1 MLCRSR
7 VLLAAL
13 TFVTLALGLP
23 LSACKTAAP
32 TPQHRERS
40 PAHDGDCKEP
50 ERPRAFFYPAENRT
64 DYGPDDPK
72 ADGCVIDVPDHL
84 FCCPDVKR
92 PSDR

>member
-1 MLCRSR
+1 VLYRSR
-7 VLLAAL
+7 AAAA
-13 TFVTLALGLP
+13 TIVLALLSGLST
-23 LSACKTAAP
+23 SACKKGDP
-32 TPQHRERS
+32 KPQHRERS
-40 PAHDGDCKEP
+40 PTHDVDCKDP

-72 ADGCVIDVPDHL
+72 ADRCVVDVPDHL